1 MNRYTVIWILW
12 MKGFYPCLPFFF
24 GKNGFRKE
32 LTCTCICHS
41 LCWLLFKAFS
51 TLCHDALLH
60 ARTMGLHT
68 LFTDHS
74 LFGFADASSIITN
87 KFLQFS
93 LADIDHVICV
103 SHTRFVIH
111 GISLCIW
118 EEEAVPL
125 AGSTCTLQLGVVL
138 DFVFCIFFQDLK
150 KVLSV
155 LSGHPRRFSCW
166 QWTFNPHLLKEQIRF
181 RQVTCNF

>member
-1 MNRYTVIWILW
+1 
-12 MKGFYPCLPFFF
+12 
-24 GKNGFRKE
+24 
-32 LTCTCICHS
+32 
-41 LCWLLFKAFS
+41 
-51 TLCHDALLH
+51 
-60 ARTMGLHT
+60 MGLHT

-103 SHTRFVIH
+103 SHTRFVIN

-125 AGSTCTLQLGVVL
+125 AGSTCTLQLGVAL
-138 DFVFCIFFQDLK
+138 DFAFWQYILPGLEK
-150 KVLSV
+150 KSCLSS
-155 LSGHPRRFSCW
+155 LD
-166 QWTFNPHLLKEQIRF
+166 I
-181 RQVTCNF
+181 QVDFLVGN

>member
-1 MNRYTVIWILW
+1 
-12 MKGFYPCLPFFF
+12 
-24 GKNGFRKE
+24 
-32 LTCTCICHS
+32 
-41 LCWLLFKAFS
+41 
-51 TLCHDALLH
+51 
-60 ARTMGLHT
+60 MGLHS

-181 RQVTCNF
+181 RQVTCNFQLNHKLWQGWKVKFVCLIVVLRTSLNSKFLQAQILLFWKAMKGISPSKTKAARH